1 MTKKNINQNAKEA
14 LNQMKMEIS
23 KELYE
28 ESNIMN
34 DNNNLD
40 SIGLS
45 GRVGG
50 QMSKKLVEM
59 GEQELLK
66 KYNKR

>member
-1 MTKKNINQNAKEA
+1 
-14 LNQMKMEIS
+14 MEIS

>member
-45 GRVGG
+45 GRIGG

-66 KYNKR
+66 KYSK

>member
-1 MTKKNINQNAKEA
+1 MTIKNINQNAKEA

>member
-59 GEQELLK
+59 GEQKLLK

>member
-1 MTKKNINQNAKEA
+1 MTKKNIKQNAKEA

>member
-66 KYNKR
+66 KYSKR

>member
-1 MTKKNINQNAKEA
+1 MTKKNINQTAKEA

-45 GRVGG
+45 GRIGG

>member
-1 MTKKNINQNAKEA
+1 MTKKNIKQNAKEA

-66 KYNKR
+66 KYSKR

>member
-45 GRVGG
+45 GRIGR

>member
-45 GRVGG
+45 GRIGG

-66 KYNKR
+66 KYSKR

>member
-50 QMSKKLVEM
+50 QMSKKLVQI